1 MSENW
6 DFRTHN
12 ETFDTEGK
20 PREVY
25 RALFDRLNEM
35 PRTQVRALDDQLEAT
50 MREMGVTF
58 DIKRDR
64 VWGQRAWFCDL
75 LPQIFTPDEWEPLT
89 NGIRQRLKAFEMF
102 LQDIYSKKQI
112 LLDGVIPIT
121 PVLGSPFFQRAA
133 AGLPLP
139 AGAYLHLSGISIC
152 RLPDGQL
159 AAKHHYFSNASG
171 MSYMIQN
178 RRALTRVIPQSFQDT
193 GILSISDVPTNILE
207 MLRSFSKESD
217 PMVVLLSP
225 GPISPAYSEHSF
237 LARRMGIPLVQGGD
251 LLVLNDE
258 VYLKTVSGLSKVD
271 VIYTRVSDQWL
282 DPMVFRRDSI
292 LGIPGLA
299 HCVRRQSV
307 AVINAI
313 GSQISDDRA
322 LLPFASQIIR
332 YYLGE
337 RPILPAVATY
347 WMGDIDQ
354 REHVLGDLQNFTIR
368 PLSGE
373 RILLG
378 GDGRLPSNEKLE
390 AAKLE
395 ILENPSQFVA
405 QPQDCD
411 AETISFQDGERRRRR
426 QDHIL
431 FAQRKADGSY
441 EVFPGALTRV
451 STTES
456 EFTSSEL
463 GGGSKDTWVQVGLH
477 KERDEWDPSR
487 QTDAKI
493 PAHGVTSRVAEAFYW
508 IGRYL
513 ERAYDLA
520 GMVSVI
526 ESLEIEELNPTERMN
541 YRPVWN
547 RILPMLEGAG
557 SPTRR
562 TISSPAGRYR
572 LTLDTNEPGSVV
584 STILRAAGNAESVL
598 ETLSLDAWGVLSVL
612 RNRFRNAQFAPDS
625 SEEILTSSSRRL
637 CDVARQLI
645 PQFFG
650 TAQCTMLSDDG
661 WNFCEIGQLI
671 ERAAIT
677 ANAITSITKPLL
689 QPSTDGGSD
698 HAMEIRLSAFLR
710 LLNSRDIYR
719 RVYQMRIEPLPLLE
733 LLWTNPVAPR
743 SVVHCLTSCVAL
755 IRGNEIT
762 PSPSTARA
770 LAEIESLIQSILST
784 NWESLLSEQK
794 AQNQGK
800 TRLQTHCEGLLNRLL
815 SLHTILCDSFLNH
828 QVVMH
833 SETKP
838 LFQA

>member
-12 ETFDTEGK
+12 ETFDAQGK

-405 QPQDCD
+405 QPQACD

-508 IGRYL
+508 VGRYL

-557 SPTRR
+557 SPSRR

-612 RNRFRNAQFAPDS
+612 RNRFRNAQFTPDS

-755 IRGNEIT
+755 IRGNEINS
-762 PSPSTARA
+762 SPSTTRA

-794 AQNQGK
+794 AQSQGK

>member
-159 AAKHHYFSNASG
+159 ATKHHYFSNASG

-794 AQNQGK
+794 AQSQGK

>member
-282 DPMVFRRDSI
+282 DPMVFRRDSM

-794 AQNQGK
+794 AQSQGK

>member
-75 LPQIFTPDEWEPLT
+75 LPQIFTPDEWEPLA
-89 NGIRQRLKAFEMF
+89 NGIRQRLKAFEAF

-557 SPTRR
+557 SPSRR

-794 AQNQGK
+794 AQSQGK
-800 TRLQTHCEGLLNRLL
+800 TRLQTHCEGLLNQLL

>member
-1 MSENW
+1 MSSQW
-6 DFRTHN
+6 DFLTHN
-12 ETFDTEGK
+12 ETFDAEGK

-25 RALFDRLNEM
+25 RTLFDRLNEM
-35 PRTQVRALDDQLEAT
+35 PRTKVRALDDQLEAT

-89 NGIRQRLKAFEMF
+89 NGIRQRIKAFEMF

-139 AGAYLHLSGISIC
+139 GGAYLHLSGISIC

-178 RRALTRVIPQSFQDT
+178 RRALTRVIPHSFQDT

-207 MLRSFSKESD
+207 MLRSFSKEAD

-225 GPISPAYSEHSF
+225 GLLSPAYSEHSF

-378 GDGRLPSNEKLE
+378 GDGHLPSSEKME
-390 AAKLE
+390 SAKLE

-477 KERDEWDPSR
+477 KARDEWDPSR
-487 QTDAKI
+487 QSDAKI
-493 PAHGVTSRVAEAFYW
+493 SAHGVTSRVAEAFYW

-547 RILPMLEGAG
+547 RILPRLEGAG

-612 RNRFRNAQFAPDS
+612 RNRFRNSQFFPDS

-689 QPSTDGGSD
+689 QPPSGSSSD

-743 SVVHCLTSCVAL
+743 SVVHCLTSCVAR
-755 IRGNEIT
+755 IRGNEINS
-762 PSPSTARA
+762 SPSTTRA

-784 NWESLLSEQK
+784 NWEELLAEQK
-794 AQNQGK
+794 PLKHGK
-800 TRLQTHCEGLLNRLL
+800 SRLQNHCESLLNRLL
-815 SLHTILCDSFLNH
+815 SLHTIICDSFLNH
-828 QVVMH
+828 QVLMH
-833 SETKP
+833 VETKP
-838 LFQA
+838 LFKA

>member
-75 LPQIFTPDEWEPLT
+75 LPQIFTPNEWEPLT

-159 AAKHHYFSNASG
+159 ATKHHYFSNASG

-378 GDGRLPSNEKLE
+378 GDGSLPSNEKLE

-794 AQNQGK
+794 AQSQGK

>member
-1 MSENW
+1 MSSQW
-6 DFRTHN
+6 DFPTHN
-12 ETFDTEGK
+12 ETFDSEGK

-35 PRTQVRALDDQLEAT
+35 PRPQVRALDDQLEAT

-89 NGIRQRLKAFEMF
+89 NGIRQRLKAFELF

-112 LLDGVIPIT
+112 LLDGVIPIN

-133 AGLPLP
+133 TGLPLP
-139 AGAYLHLSGISIC
+139 AGAYLHLSGMSIC

-225 GPISPAYSEHSF
+225 GPLSPAYSEHSF

-258 VYLKTVSGLSKVD
+258 VYLKTVSGLNKVD

-332 YYLGE
+332 YYLNE
-337 RPILPAVATY
+337 RPILPSVSTY

-354 REHVLGDLQNFTIR
+354 RELVMGDLQNFTIR

-405 QPQDCD
+405 QPQNCD
-411 AETISFQDGERRRRR
+411 AETISFQDGERCKRR

-451 STTES
+451 STSES

-487 QTDAKI
+487 QIDAKI

-572 LTLDTNEPGSVV
+572 LTLDTSEPGSVV

-612 RNRFRNAQFAPDS
+612 RNRFRNSQFAPDS

-637 CDVARQLI
+637 CDIARQLI

-677 ANAITSITKPLL
+677 ANAVTSITKPLL
-689 QPSTDGGSD
+689 QPPTGSGSD

-743 SVVHCLTSCVAL
+743 SVVHCLTSCVAR
-755 IRGNEIT
+755 IRGNEKNL
-762 PSPSTARA
+762 SPSTGRA
-770 LAEIESLIQSILST
+770 IAEIENLIQSILST
-784 NWESLLSEQK
+784 NWETLLAEQK
-794 AQNQGK
+794 PLKQGK
-800 TRLQTHCEGLLNRLL
+800 SRLQIHCEGLLKRLL
-815 SLHTILCDSFLNH
+815 ALHTIICDSFLNH
-828 QVVMH
+828 QVLMH
-833 SETKP
+833 AETKP
-838 LFQA
+838 LFED

>member
-557 SPTRR
+557 SPSRR

-794 AQNQGK
+794 AQSQGK